1 MRKLFIILLCCVAV
15 LLTGYAGYRGY
26 KVWKNKHLVSLGHD
40 FLAKSDRRNAALS
53 VQEVLRSDPKNVDAT
68 RMMAQ
73 LAEASRSP
81 STLVWRSRVVEL
93 APHSLPDRLALAE
106 TALTMRD
113 YATAT
118 NTLEGVD
125 AADKETAAY
134 HNIAGMVAA
143 STGRPDDAERHF
155 LEVSRLEPQNP
166 SPQLNLAVV
175 RLHRT
180 NTVELAEART
190 VLQRLASNPTNS
202 DLRCKALREL
212 TLDAMGYG
220 HADAGLALS
229 KQLIQETNSTFP
241 DRILR
246 LEVLLETKN
255 AELKPTLANFQRE
268 AATNQGKIYEL
279 ANWEMAKTSTA
290 EALAWLRTLP
300 MNMQTNQPATL
311 LIAECCTETKDWT
324 GLRSWLEKQ
333 HWAEM
338 EFLRHAFMCR
348 ALRGQQFADT
358 AKTEWEQALK
368 TGNAQKQ
375 SLVMLFRLAA
385 QWQWVN
391 EAEDLLW
398 TIVNR
403 YPQEKWAKRT
413 LTMALIEGGQTR
425 SLMQLFNQELK
436 RSPSDLA
443 AMNNLATIALLLDA
457 KELKPYDLAREAYQ
471 QVPTNASFAATYAFS
486 LYQQKKNADALKV
499 MRQLKPQ
506 ELEIPSIAGYY
517 GVILKATGDGANAK
531 IYLEKAGKARGL
543 LPEERKLFDQAKV
556 GI

>member
-1 MRKLFIILLCCVAV
+1 MRKLFIIVLCCVGV
-15 LLTGYAGYRGY
+15 LLAGYAGYRGY
-26 KVWKNKHLVSLGHD
+26 KLWKNKHLVSLSHD
-40 FLAKSDRRNAALS
+40 FLAKGDRRNAGLS
-53 VQEVLRSDPKNVDAT
+53 LQEALRSDQKNVDAT

-73 LAEASRSP
+73 LAAASRSP
-81 STLVWRSRVVEL
+81 STLIWLSRVVEL

-113 YATAT
+113 FATAT

-134 HNIAGMVAA
+134 HNVAGMAAA
-143 STGRPDDAERHF
+143 STGRPDEAEKHF

-180 NTVELAEART
+180 NAVELAEART
-190 VLQRLASNPTNS
+190 TLQRLASNPTNS

-220 HADAGLALS
+220 HADVGLALS
-229 KQLIQETNSTFP
+229 KQLTQETNSAFT

-255 AELKPTLANFQRE
+255 AEFKPTLAGFQRE
-268 AATNQGKIYEL
+268 ASTNEGKIYEL
-279 ANWEMAKTSTA
+279 ANWEIAKISPKD
-290 EALAWLRTLP
+290 ALAWLRSLP

-311 LIAECCTETKDWT
+311 LVAECDTIGKDWPA
-324 GLRSWLEKQ
+324 LRAWLEKQ
-333 HWAEM
+333 RWAEM
-338 EFLRHAFMCR
+338 EFIRHAFMSE
-348 ALRGQQFADT
+348 AMRGQGLTDS

-368 TGNAQKQ
+368 AGNSQKQ

-385 QWQWVN
+385 QWNRVN
-391 EAEDLLW
+391 DAEDLLW

-403 YPQEKWAKRT
+403 FPQEKWATRT
-413 LTMALIEGGQTR
+413 LTLALLEGGKTQ
-425 SLMQLFNQELK
+425 SLMKLFSQELK
-436 RSPSDLA
+436 RTPADLA
-443 AMNNLATIALLLDA
+443 AKNNLATIALLLDA
-457 KELKPYDLAREAYQ
+457 KEMRPYDLAREVYQ
-471 QVPTNASFAATYAFS
+471 QNPTNASFVTTYAFS

-517 GVILKATGDGANAK
+517 GVILRAAGDGANAK
-531 IYLEKAGKARGL
+531 LYLDKAAKARL
-543 LPEERKLFDQAKV
+543 LPEEQKLFAQAKA